1 MEAVTANSSA
11 VIELNE
17 AVKDYGSNKQIGPA
31 NLTIEKGEIVGFLGP
46 NGSGKTT
53 CIRLILGL
61 IRPTSGTVKVNG
73 FDPITNHVKSIKT
86 CSVFS

>member
-1 MEAVTANSSA
+1 MEIVTANSSA
-11 VIELNE
+11 VIKLNG
-17 AVKDYGSNKQIGPA
+17 AVKDYGSKRIGPA

-61 IRPTSGTVKVNG
+61 IRPTSGKIG
-73 FDPITNHVKSIKT
+73 RAHV
-86 CSVFS
+86 